1 MVADFSV
8 SCCEWEC
15 VCIHSAYHIW
25 KVTCCQCGWEHLPP
39 HYHHLTLQSHFVC
52 LSWSPDS
59 WMGPSLRDHSQRQ
72 TTSLWKAPVT
82 YVRIWCHWLSHAS
95 GKQSKYVWV
104 WLSISHCCHI
114 RMYAHAQSTL
124 KTSSCKASAKL
135 YYNTLC
141 NWCTKANLISSMILL
156 LPCLSLSASWS
167 QWAGEQNI
175 VWSS

>member
-72 TTSLWKAPVT
+72 TTSLWKAPIT

-104 WLSISHCCHI
+104 WLSVSYCCHI
-114 RMYAHAQSTL
+114 RVHAHAQSTL

-135 YYNTLC
+135 WVLQHVMQLMHQSKFDQFNDSVVATSVTQCQLVAMGWWTEYR
-141 NWCTKANLISSMILL
+141 
-156 LPCLSLSASWS
+156 
-167 QWAGEQNI
+167 
-175 VWSS
+175 VV